1 MNRVPPSE
9 RIGESIAL
17 LLSRGLE
24 GDGSVVA
31 ELMRLGAQRFVQ
43 ELVERE
49 VTAFLGRG
57 HYERRPAGE
66 ELLGYRN
73 GYRPKSMNTAEGPVP
88 VQIPQVRGS
97 AEPFHS
103 QVVAF
108 LERNSDVLERL
119 VAEMYARGL
128 STRDIEDA
136 LRDATGE
143 RLLTRT
149 DVSQGTESL
158 WAEYLRFRDRKLN
171 DFDVVYLFLDAIF
184 EPLRRT
190 GTVKDGV
197 LVAWGILRDGRR
209 VLLHMAMGSRESEE
223 NWLEFLRDRVR
234 RGLGVPLSITT
245 DGAPGLIAAVEAM
258 WPKSIRIRCWAHK
271 VRNILDKVPDE
282 MRAEIK
288 AYLAA
293 VREAPN
299 PDEGKKAA
307 EAFIAR
313 YERQFPS
320 AVRSFTDDLP
330 ASLAHLKLPA
340 AHRKFVRTTNLI
352 ERSFEEERRRT
363 KTIPR
368 FFDEHSALKLVFGAL
383 TRATARWQRLRIT
396 DLEQRHIARLRHQLG
411 LEPPPQPPTHQPE
424 PENQSPAAS
433 EVA

>member
-1 MNRVPPSE
+1 MNKVPPSE
-9 RIGESIAL
+9 RIGESIAQ
-17 LLSRGLE
+17 LLSQGIH
-24 GDGSVVA
+24 GDGSVVG

-49 VTAFLGRG
+49 VTSFLGRD
-57 HYERRPAGE
+57 HYARREDGE
-66 ELLGYRN
+66 ELRGYRN
-73 GYRPKSMNTAEGPVP
+73 GYRPKSMNTAEGALP
-88 VQIPQVRGS
+88 VQMPQVRGS
-97 AEPFHS
+97 AERFHS
-103 QVVAF
+103 HVVAF
-108 LERNSDVLERL
+108 LEGNTDVLERL

-149 DVSQGTESL
+149 DVSAVTESL
-158 WAEYLRFRDRKLN
+158 WAEYLSFRDRRLD

-209 VLLHMAMGSRESEE
+209 VLLHLAMGSRESLE
-223 NWLEFLRDRVR
+223 NWLEFLRDMVR
-234 RGLGVPLSITT
+234 RGLKVPLSITT
-245 DGAPGLIAAVEAM
+245 DGAPGLIGAVETM
-258 WPKSIRIRCWAHK
+258 WPKSVRIRCWAHK

-282 MRAEIK
+282 MRAEVK

-307 EAFIAR
+307 GIFIGR

-330 ASLAHLKLPA
+330 ASLAHLQLPA

-396 DLEQRHIARLRHQLG
+396 ELEQRQIDHLRDKLG
-411 LEPPPQPPTHQPE
+411 LQPPPSSPEEKQHADSERPT
-424 PENQSPAAS
+424 AS
-433 EVA
+433 DVA